1 MMPSGLHRFDADNDA
16 VPTLVAHP
24 EAGRPDQR
32 YNDAKCDPRGRI
44 VVGTLD
50 TAGRAG
56 RGSLWRID
64 ANGSATQLDT
74 GFTTANGLAWSP
86 DGTALYFADS
96 GPRVVYAYD
105 YAPPTGTLSSRR
117 IFATFPNDV
126 KPDGLATD
134 VDGGV

>member
-74 GFTTANGLAWSP
+74 GFTTRMDWRGAR
-86 DGTALYFADS
+86 TA
-96 GPRVVYAYD
+96 
-105 YAPPTGTLSSRR
+105 
-117 IFATFPNDV
+117 
-126 KPDGLATD
+126 
-134 VDGGV
+134 